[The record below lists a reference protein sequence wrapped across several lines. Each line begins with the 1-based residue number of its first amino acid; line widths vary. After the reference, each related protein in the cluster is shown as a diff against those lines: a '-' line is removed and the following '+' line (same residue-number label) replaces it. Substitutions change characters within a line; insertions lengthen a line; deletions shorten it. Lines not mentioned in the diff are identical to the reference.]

1 MTIASALSRRNYS
14 VAYTDASRTRND
26 IVAEVVR
33 HGSPVVVLFG
43 YWNAVP
49 GTREIV
55 SRAVAKGAHLVL
67 YQSEPLGVLYN
78 RQPLAHNKH
87 ILATK
92 ELYNASELWDYSL
105 ANLEWLRPHV
115 QLTLRHVPPSYVPDF
130 DLGVQATRRGVGVV
144 GTRPPP
150 KTYAQTTAPLWHNVT
165 QAELQ
170 TWADMR
176 QFLTTHPLQLV
187 FHRVPQG
194 NLCPFEAFR
203 GAVLASNRACIVA
216 QDSHPLDQHY
226 WAGIVHFAPTPADL
240 PRIVNRFMSDP
251 ALLADC
257 QALTYNAFVTNH
269 TATARAAEEK
279 EAARHAEE
287 LLAEVEAEKRAKGK
301 KGKKKKNKGG
311 GAGGAGPSQ
320 EPEEVAEAPS
330 EADAAEAAKKAEEAR
345 LLLLLETLTEERMR
359 LGITAE
365 SQAAASAEVAEAAR
379 LDAAEDEAEEEAE
392 AEDEA
397 EAAAEAAEAEA
408 EAAQAESKAAEGAAR
423 AALEE
428 ATAAL
433 ERRETALEEAR
444 AATKT
449 RRAAA
454 VAARARATAARM
466 AAEAAE
472 RS

>member
-1 MTIASALSRRNYS
+1 MAMEAGMLHPKGPNLVPTANAVVGACWEGTKWTCARSSLMANPIDNIHVDWPYRLVGAPVDVWLWWAPHHRNWEEWRYLPVLMTIASALSRRNYS
-14 VAYTDASRTRND
+14 VAYTDASRTRDD

-55 SRAVAKGAHLVL
+55 SRVVAKGAHLVL
-67 YQSEPLGVLYN
+67 YNSEPLGVLYN

-150 KTYAQTTAPLWHNVT
+150 KTYAQNTALLWHNVT

-269 TATARAAEEK
+269 TATA
-279 EAARHAEE
+279 
-287 LLAEVEAEKRAKGK
+287 
-301 KGKKKKNKGG
+301 
-311 GAGGAGPSQ
+311 
-320 EPEEVAEAPS
+320 
-330 EADAAEAAKKAEEAR
+330 
-345 LLLLLETLTEERMR
+345 
-359 LGITAE
+359 
-365 SQAAASAEVAEAAR
+365 
-379 LDAAEDEAEEEAE
+379 
-392 AEDEA
+392 
-397 EAAAEAAEAEA
+397 
-408 EAAQAESKAAEGAAR
+408 
-423 AALEE
+423 ALEQ
-428 ATAAL
+428 AGVL
-433 ERRETALEEAR
+433 NLL
-444 AATKT
+444 T
-449 RRAAA
+449 RRIQKY
-454 VAARARATAARM
+454 RPPK
-466 AAEAAE
+466 
-472 RS
+472 